1 MRIPEPL
8 FVVINPTMRCLLRS
22 PLHGLASGSLMLITF
37 TGRRSG
43 RRFTTPV
50 RYIRRGDAIRC
61 FTGAESKWWRN
72 LKGGAEVTLR
82 IAGRDR
88 RYRATAIHDDPASV
102 RAGLED
108 YLAEFPQD
116 AAYHDIRLIGQ
127 RTLETAGLARAA
139 RTAVM
144 VEARPL

>member
-1 MRIPEPL
+1 MRMPEPL

-61 FTGAESKWWRN
+61 FTGSESKWWRN

-82 IAGRDR
+82 IVGRDQ

-108 YLAEFPQD
+108 YLREFPQD
-116 AAYHDIRLIGQ
+116 AVYHDIRQIGKG
-127 RTLETAGLARAA
+127 TFDPADLERAA
-139 RTAVM
+139 KTAVM
-144 VEARPL
+144 VEARPV